1 MSYQKIDFAL
11 ERIRGLTPD
20 VEDEAYLLE
29 IAWLYNRIVLAGS
42 AEPVIDLAY
51 ELVMPVEFI
60 GLCVSTA
67 MEIGFIKLPAKGST
81 GGLISQKALRA
92 LRLKGK
98 QWV

>member
-1 MSYQKIDFAL
+1 MNEKIDFAR
-11 ERIRGLTPD
+11 ERIKTMAPD
-20 VEDEAYLLE
+20 PNDQAYLLE

-67 MEIGFIKLPAKGST
+67 MEVGFLKLPAKGAN

>member
-1 MSYQKIDFAL
+1 MDEKIDFAL
-11 ERIRGLTPD
+11 ERIKTLTPNPYD
-20 VEDEAYLLE
+20 QEYLLE
-29 IAWLYNRIVLAGS
+29 ITWLYNRIVLAGS
-42 AEPVIDLAY
+42 PEPVIDLAY

-60 GLCVSTA
+60 GLCVCNA
-67 MEIGFIKLPAKGST
+67 MEIGFIKLPAKGSN

>member
-1 MSYQKIDFAL
+1 MDEKIDFAL
-11 ERIRGLTPD
+11 ERIKTLTPNPD
-20 VEDEAYLLE
+20 DQAYLLE
-29 IAWLYNRIVLAGS
+29 ITWLYNRIVLAGS
-42 AEPVIDLAY
+42 PEPVIDLAY

-60 GLCVSTA
+60 GLCVCNA
-67 MEIGFIKLPAKGST
+67 MEIGFIKLPAKGSN

>member
-1 MSYQKIDFAL
+1 MNEKIDFAL
-11 ERIRGLTPD
+11 ERIKTLTPNPD
-20 VEDEAYLLE
+20 DQAYLLE
-29 IAWLYNRIVLAGS
+29 ITWLYNRIVLAGS
-42 AEPVIDLAY
+42 LEPVIDLAY

-60 GLCVSTA
+60 GLCVSNA
-67 MEIGFIKLPAKGST
+67 MEIGFIKLPAKGSN